1 MRRAFGLMVLVATL
15 GSTSASLAQEQRP
28 AFQDQRDNYQ
38 TSIRDLRQ
46 EIPPPKFVAAQGYAK
61 GVEALKAKR
70 YKEAVRTLARVTD
83 EAPEKPAGWRLLGV
97 AYAGEQRWDASRRA
111 YKRALYLMPD
121 DVISHAGL
129 GVALQALND
138 PKAQKQADWLKAKTE
153 ACMDVC
159 PEAPLLRALEAGGP
173 FAPSAD

>member
-1 MRRAFGLMVLVATL
+1 MRRAFGLMVLVASL
-15 GSTSASLAQEQRP
+15 GSTSASLAQERP
-28 AFQDQRDNYQ
+28 TLQDQRDNYLV
-38 TSIRDLRQ
+38 SASDLRR
-46 EIPPPKFVAAQGYAK
+46 ETAPPKVIPEEGYAK

-70 YKEAVRTLARVTD
+70 YKDAVRRLARVTD

-129 GVALQALND
+129 GVALRALND

-159 PEAPLLRALEAGGP
+159 PEAPLLRALEISGP

>member
-1 MRRAFGLMVLVATL
+1 M
-15 GSTSASLAQEQRP
+15 
-28 AFQDQRDNYQ
+28 
-38 TSIRDLRQ
+38 
-46 EIPPPKFVAAQGYAK
+46 
-61 GVEALKAKR
+61 KAKR

-83 EAPEKPAGWRLLGV
+83 AAPETPAAWRLLGV

-129 GVALQALND
+129 GVALHALND
-138 PKAQKQADWLKAKTE
+138 PKAQKQADWLKAKAQ
-153 ACMDVC
+153 ACNDTC
-159 PEAPLLRALEAGGP
+159 PEAPLLRALEASGP